1 MFGVTIFWSILLRFL
16 KAAKW
21 LDNPNAIYV
30 GTMVVVYF
38 IHWVYKAPQ
47 YIKTVTVIATVVL
60 FLLKQLYQNIDAAD
74 RFVDLRAV
82 STQMNTKSVKSL
94 SKQLSLIYVG
104 IMGVLLGTLG
114 VIGIDSVWEFLGN
127 MGNKLMR
134 YLVSLIPEGKPP
146 VHEQTFDKVNNNSV
160 GGLEELAQESPIMQM
175 IGEIVAYIGG
185 VIIFCAFAFLL
196 VRGIILLVRF
206 FQNRENEVE
215 EQLVREKLYVGK
227 ERTMLKRRRLFQREA
242 NTPAKKVRKIYKKE
256 MSKLDEKSV
265 AKFVYMNPEEQVD
278 CIPTH
283 RIDDN
288 VKEEIRELYEK
299 ARYSAEVVSDVDV
312 KRMNALM

>member
-1 MFGVTIFWSILLRFL
+1 
-16 KAAKW
+16 
-21 LDNPNAIYV
+21 
-30 GTMVVVYF
+30 
-38 IHWVYKAPQ
+38 
-47 YIKTVTVIATVVL
+47 
-60 FLLKQLYQNIDAAD
+60 
-74 RFVDLRAV
+74 
-82 STQMNTKSVKSL
+82 
-94 SKQLSLIYVG
+94 
-104 IMGVLLGTLG
+104 
-114 VIGIDSVWEFLGN
+114 
-127 MGNKLMR
+127 
-134 YLVSLIPEGKPP
+134 
-146 VHEQTFDKVNNNSV
+146 
-160 GGLEELAQESPIMQM
+160 M

-265 AKFVYMNPEEQVD
+265 VKFVYMNPEEQVD